1 MENSRAM
8 IWTGRTMSGVV
19 ILFMVFDVTIKYL
32 DLPIVEQTGIP
43 LGLPPHSAQGLAV
56 METVILLVYLWPRT
70 AILGAVLFTIALRD
84 GELSVLYPVI
94 SLTYVWVAILSV
106 PILHENFNLYT
117 WKGASKIVGIMTIV
131 SGVAVLGRGSKK

>member
-1 MENSRAM
+1 MSTAATGTSAAKYKPLSHRQSLGLMFAFTFLGATAQM
-8 IWTGRTMSGVV
+8 LMKTGMTRPDPTIWNY
-19 ILFMVFDVTIKYL
+19 VTN
-32 DLPIVEQTGIP
+32 IP
-43 LGLPPHSAQGLAV
+43 LIIGYSLYG
-56 METVILLVYLWPRT
+56 
-70 AILGAVLFTIALRD
+70 LGAVLFTIALRD

>member
-1 MENSRAM
+1 LSTAATGTSAAKYKPLSHRQSLGLMFAFTFLGATAQMLMKTGMTRPDPT
-8 IWTGRTMSGVV
+8 IWNY
-19 ILFMVFDVTIKYL
+19 VTN
-32 DLPIVEQTGIP
+32 IP
-43 LGLPPHSAQGLAV
+43 LIIGYSLYG
-56 METVILLVYLWPRT
+56 
-70 AILGAVLFTIALRD
+70 LGAVLFTIALRD

-131 SGVAVLGRGSKK
+131 SGVAVLGRGQKK